1 MDEYIEKLKKDPLVY
16 YIYQTDLSIYGIEDK
31 PYYTV
36 IVDKTSNY
44 PYFERTT
51 GVELIPDNIAFYTM
65 EVWFQMMNENALIV
79 WICSCLDRKHIIK
92 EYVKLM
98 VPIDILKLR
107 RNILDQLKYSD
118 YQAYPDLDD
127 CINEMIMDIIGLN
140 LTNQIIEHHKIVNLK
155 SPLTS
160 CNLLLKS
167 TDYYTTINKYKEIV
181 NKYLEVL
188 HKFTDDLYKQEL
200 IKKHLENE

>member
-1 MDEYIEKLKKDPLVY
+1 MNDFIKKLKEDPFVY

-36 IVDKTSNY
+36 IVDDNGFNSTLKDLTEY
-44 PYFERTT
+44 
-51 GVELIPDNIAFYTM
+51 GDNIAFYPMKT
-65 EVWFQMMNENALIV
+65 WFDMMNENTLLV
-79 WICSCLDRKHIIK
+79 WVCSCLDRKHIIK
-92 EYVKLM
+92 EYVKLL

-127 CINEMIMDIIGLN
+127 CINEMIMDVIGLN

-160 CNLLLKS
+160 CNSLLKS

-200 IKKHLENE
+200 IKKHLEDE

>member
-1 MDEYIEKLKKDPLVY
+1 MNDIIKKLKEDPLVY
-16 YIYQTDLSIYGIEDK
+16 YIYQTDLSIYGIEDQ
-31 PYYTV
+31 PYYTI
-36 IVDKTSNY
+36 IVDNDCYYNNIEAKSLY
-44 PYFERTT
+44 HDY
-51 GVELIPDNIAFYTM
+51 IAFYTIN
-65 EVWFQMMNENALIV
+65 VWFQMMNENSLLV
-79 WICSCLDRKHIIK
+79 WTCSCLDRKHIIK
-92 EYVKLM
+92 EHVKLM

-127 CINEMIMDIIGLN
+127 CINEMMMDIIGLN

-167 TDYYTTINKYKEIV
+167 TDYYTTVNKYKEIT
-181 NKYLEVL
+181 NKYLETL

-200 IKKHLENE
+200 IKKHLKNE